1 MFARGPPIVPRMD
14 TDLALPD
21 EIAVMTLPGAVF
33 FPQALLPLHIFEPRY
48 QAMLRDVLA
57 SHRLFAVAG
66 LNPDAAP
73 GRFEPPHRIATV
85 GVVRAC
91 QAGDDGTSN
100 LLLHGLT
107 RVRLLGIVAEEP
119 YRRVRVRALAS
130 EDGAPEED
138 NLRRRASLARLLVQ
152 RARLGRPT
160 PDEMLSF
167 LRTVEDPGT
176 FADLAAF
183 NLCDDAGFRQKLLE
197 TLEVSER
204 LRLLGAQL
212 RREIA
217 TLRLQ
222 RQLQGGLE
230 DDEIEN
236 N

>member
-1 MFARGPPIVPRMD
+1 
-14 TDLALPD
+14 
-21 EIAVMTLPGAVF
+21 MTLPGAVF

-48 QAMLRDVLA
+48 QAMLREVLA

-73 GRFEPPHRIATV
+73 GRFEPPHRVATV
-85 GVVRAC
+85 GIVRAC
-91 QAGDDGTSN
+91 QQAEDGTSN

-107 RVRLLGIVAEEP
+107 RVQLLGIVAEEP
-119 YRRVRVRALAS
+119 YRRIRIRALAS
-130 EDGAPEED
+130 EEGAPVED
-138 NLRRRASLARLLVQ
+138 NLRRRATLGRLLAQ
-152 RARLGRPT
+152 RAKLGRPT
-160 PDEMLSF
+160 PDDMLRF

-183 NLCDDAGFRQKLLE
+183 NLCDDAGIKQKLLE

-204 LRLLGAQL
+204 LELLGAQL

-217 TLRLQ
+217 DLRLH
-222 RQLQGGLE
+222 RRLQGGLD

>member
-1 MFARGPPIVPRMD
+1 MEL
-14 TDLALPD
+14 TLPG
-21 EIAVMTLPGAVF
+21 EIAVITLPGAVF

-48 QAMLRDVLA
+48 CAMLRDVLA

-73 GRFEPPHRIATV
+73 GRFEPPHRVATV
-85 GVVRAC
+85 GIVRAC
-91 QAGDDGTSN
+91 QKAEDGTSN
-100 LLLHGLT
+100 LLLHGLA

-119 YRRVRVRALAS
+119 YRRVRIHALAS
-130 EDGAPEED
+130 EEGGLAAD
-138 NLRRRASLARLLVQ
+138 NLRRRVTLARLLAQ
-152 RARLGRPT
+152 RSRLGSPT
-160 PDEMLSF
+160 PVEMLRF
-167 LRTVEDPGT
+167 LLTVEDPGT

-204 LRLLGAQL
+204 LRLLGAHL

-217 TLRLQ
+217 QLRLQ
-222 RQLQGGLE
+222 RRLQGDL
-230 DDEIEN
+230 DDDAIVN